1 MSLDGISL
9 SEPCSARILEFLMLY
24 RSSNKT
30 SSEQVNYKDVSLFSV
45 SPESPFSLMSAS

>member
-1 MSLDGISL
+1 MNLDGIPIR
-9 SEPCSARILEFLMLY
+9 EPYSVQVPKFLMLY